1 MIIFQPD
8 RHLLKKFVASHA
20 KEFTGSVVDIGAGEK
35 RYSHLFS
42 HCDSYKTLDVH
53 KESNPDIVASIE
65 KIPLEDSSVD
75 GILCTQ
81 VLGDVWDVQQAIQ
94 EMIRILKPGGLLL
107 ITESLLNEEHD
118 EPQDYWRFTGFAWQK
133 LLEEQCTIEVLEK
146 RGGFHTQAAQ
156 QKIRYR
162 IEKYGLYKQ
171 KLLGRLAH
179 IWATCIG
186 KFALMRDAQD
196 RSEAGKKFPLGY
208 CILARKK

>member
-35 RYSHLFS
+35 RYSHLFN

-53 KESNPDIVASIE
+53 KESNPDIVASID

-75 GILCTQ
+75 GVLCTQ
-81 VLGDVWDVQQAIQ
+81 VLGDVWDVHRAIQ

-118 EPQDYWRFTGFAWQK
+118 EPQDYWRFTEFAWKK
-133 LLEEQCTIEVLEK
+133 LLEDKCTIEVLQK
-146 RGGFHTQAAQ
+146 RGGFFTQAVQ
-156 QKIRYR
+156 QKIRYL
-162 IEKYGLYKQ
+162 IERHHLYERAI
-171 KLLGRLAH
+171 LGRFAH
-179 IWATCIG
+179 IWATFVG
-186 KFALMRDAQD
+186 NWAMMKDRRDTSD
-196 RSEAGKKFPLGY
+196 AGKKFPLGY